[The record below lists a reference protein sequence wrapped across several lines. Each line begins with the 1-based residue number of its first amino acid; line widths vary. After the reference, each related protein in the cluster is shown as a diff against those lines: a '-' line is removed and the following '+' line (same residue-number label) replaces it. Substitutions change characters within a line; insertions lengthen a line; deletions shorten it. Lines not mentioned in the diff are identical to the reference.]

1 MFQSSWLYLHDFF
14 MTIFNCLMMAFPKA
28 KTCNKQKEWIKI
40 KLWLTATWSY
50 FCWHFHAY
58 VASLFIN
65 FRTIYHT
72 PVSIEMLSTPII
84 PNVMCPAGSV
94 CCWLKNV
101 VHTLFII
108 ISSTALGGPWT
119 PPFFFFFWGFITI
132 FFYGVGM
139 LASHPT
145 PHLEDQ
151 GIPFCLSHHPWP
163 VWHGRPYP

>member
-1 MFQSSWLYLHDFF
+1 MSSFGLYNSNLKLRSQISEMFQSSWLYLHDFF

-108 ISSTALGGPWT
+108 ISSTALGGHW
-119 PPFFFFFWGFITI
+119 PPHILYIHRKYRILRT
-132 FFYGVGM
+132 
-139 LASHPT
+139 
-145 PHLEDQ
+145 
-151 GIPFCLSHHPWP
+151 C
-163 VWHGRPYP
+163 